1 MSREGARVLALGYKE
16 IGHLSHQ
23 QVVFLKS
30 LKRLFCLSD
39 ILLETELDLLG
50 FTQVREMSRDALECD
65 LQFAGFMVV
74 SCPLK
79 SDSKAVIRE
88 IQEASHHVST
98 LTTHRCPHLHKFMVL
113 RSISSLSAFQV
124 VMITGDNPLTACHV
138 ARELHFMQKEHT
150 LVLQQSP
157 DQGKSSLIQNY
168 IYYSSKSVEALKVVS
183 NGRKDP
189 CCKPFAGGH
198 RHNGESCT

>member
-23 QVVFLKS
+23 QVGFFFKS
-30 LKRLFCLSD
+30 LKRLFCLSY

-88 IQEASHHVST
+88 IQEASHHVKTPST
-98 LTTHRCPHLHKFMVL
+98 HHCSHLHRCYGFKIN
-113 RSISSLSAFQV
+113 ISFPSVFQV

-157 DQGKSSLIQNY
+157 DQGKSSLIQDH
-168 IYYSSKSVEALKVVS
+168 IYYSSKSVEALKMVS
-183 NGRKDP
+183 DGRKDP
-189 CCKPFAGGH
+189 CC
-198 RHNGESCT
+198 